1 MMRSSGHIKAWIQ
14 RLLVTTT
21 SVVAIASFGCA
32 ETPVPP
38 EATGGK
44 ASAWEMFTANDYTGA
59 ESEFRQVLSEK
70 SDDGEALVGRGWSLL
85 YLRNLQG
92 AISVFSDVR
101 VTDST
106 WYVDALAGRS
116 IAYDAVGNSA
126 YSAST
131 VAGALGLDSAYVFFH
146 DPSVD
151 WRDLEYVRAKNY
163 LLLSSAELDE
173 QVRNAVSSL
182 NRLTRDADAGVADI
196 DLDDPSSWSSGA
208 VAYKTPTEAMLR
220 RLGAIQQ

>member
-1 MMRSSGHIKAWIQ
+1 MMGASGRIKACM
-14 RLLVTTT
+14 RGLLMVITTA
-21 SVVAIASFGCA
+21 VAITSFGCA

-38 EATGGK
+38 EPSGGK
-44 ASAWEMFTANDYTGA
+44 APAWEMFSAKDYAGA
-59 ESEFRQVLSEK
+59 ESEFRQVLSQK
-70 SDDGEALVGRGWSLL
+70 SNDGEALVGRGWSLL

-101 VTDST
+101 MTDST

-126 YSAST
+126 FSANT
-131 VAGALGLDSAYVFFH
+131 VAGALGLDSAYVFFQ

-182 NRLTRDADAGVADI
+182 NRLTRDADAGAADI
-196 DLDDPSSWSSGA
+196 DPDDPLSWTSGE
-208 VAYKTPTEAMLR
+208 VVYTTPTEAMLR
-220 RLGAIQQ
+220 RLGAIQ